1 MNLTVEHVGDILVVV
16 VAEARLDA
24 SNVQAFRSYVSPVL
38 QQHHKI
44 ALDVSQLQF
53 VDSAGLGALL
63 ACMRHLHG
71 AAGQLKLY
79 GLTKPVQALFEVM
92 RMQHIFA
99 LYNTRD
105 DALQAFQA

>member
-24 SNVQAFRSYVSPVL
+24 NNVQAFRSYMSPAL
-38 QQHHKI
+38 QQHHHVV
-44 ALDVSQLQF
+44 LDVSQVHF

-63 ACMRHLHG
+63 ACMRQVHG
-71 AAGQLKLY
+71 AAGQLKLC
-79 GLTKPVQALFEVM
+79 GLTKPVEMLFTVM

-105 DALQAFQA
+105 EALQAFQA